1 MAGYGIRTIVSL
13 ETAVLEGE
21 DALEA
26 NRLVVAP
33 EELDITLMQLPIE
46 DGADEQIMNK
56 WVLTG
61 LWGTSLNFA
70 DALQRW
76 PSLYGEAL
84 NVITAAGGPVLI
96 HCGRGH
102 DRTGIVSLLLLT
114 IAGAT
119 SRGITEDDLLSSRNL
134 LEREPRPVEMLEAAL
149 TLAGTTAY
157 AAIQSAMDVVSD
169 QWLHAAGVSVSSLA
183 KIKPDL
189 AAACS

>member
-1 MAGYGIRTIVSL
+1 M
-13 ETAVLEGE
+13 
-21 DALEA
+21 
-26 NRLVVAP
+26 VAP
-33 EELDITLMQLPIE
+33 EELDITLMQLPIA

-61 LWGTSLNFA
+61 LWGRSLNFA

-76 PSLYGEAL
+76 PSLYGEVL
-84 NVITAAGGPVLI
+84 NVINAAGGPVLI

-157 AAIQSAMDVVSD
+157 AAIQSTMDVVND
-169 QWLHAAGVSVSSLA
+169 QWFHAAGVSVSSLA
-183 KIKPDL
+183 KIKADL
-189 AAACS
+189 AAVCS

>member
-1 MAGYGIRTIVSL
+1 M
-13 ETAVLEGE
+13 
-21 DALEA
+21 
-26 NRLVVAP
+26 VAP

-84 NVITAAGGPVLI
+84 NVITEAGGPVLI

-157 AAIQSAMDVVSD
+157 AAIQSAMDVVND

-183 KIKPDL
+183 KIK
-189 AAACS
+189 AAPATVCS